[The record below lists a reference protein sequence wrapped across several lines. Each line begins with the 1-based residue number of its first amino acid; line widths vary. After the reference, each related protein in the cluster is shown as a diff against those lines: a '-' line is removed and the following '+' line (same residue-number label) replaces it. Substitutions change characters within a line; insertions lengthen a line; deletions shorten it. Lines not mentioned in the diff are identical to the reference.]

1 MSVTVLQFYGHERAA
16 VQALTVARD
25 AERAVRGGKGAY
37 EPGLCADGLG
47 PELAV
52 LRAQVHAAEELA
64 PVVRSQ
70 VGGPSLAGRFS
81 VSFAWTLRGCASSPS
96 MERICAAT
104 SSRAVK

>member
-16 VQALTVARD
+16 VQALAVARD

-64 PVVRSQ
+64 P
-70 VGGPSLAGRFS
+70 SLAGRFS